1 MGATKKNKPAKSG
14 KNKPVRNTEIDVESG
29 NVYRQLAGDSDKDG
43 FAEVQFFENDDV
55 WYADFGDDLQKGRVT
70 KSGKQR
76 AHISHAY
83 DQTAREQ
90 RPCVRPNDWDSEG
103 AAAGAAGF
111 HWDIVTKKEPDK
123 QKPFWNGARHV
134 FAASVI
140 ICLILSW
147 GVLALGEN
155 VIRLVG
161 ILGNSN
167 DSLAAFDL
175 AKLGNDTISVV
186 LSLLVF
192 LLWST
197 LCFKFVHVRVFW
209 SWKPRLL
216 NQSMMPGGFIPRPA
230 AVSLGLLMFVTTVF
244 ISEREVRGGQLFTK
258 LHDDSYQSHIAHGEL
273 CRADVREETH
283 FQDDWF
289 SRLDRL
295 APLGCY
301 FGPCPENSADPGC
314 RKAGRSSLPL
324 VFETPFNAS
333 HKPFPNFNN
342 PFLRTSHIT
351 VSIYHS
357 LQGLL
362 PAVFGREHLDES
374 LAIDTDHTCI
384 YQCVKWKAYGFNTL
398 VTKVGTIGA
407 GNAIV
412 TKMTETITGY
422 LGNKVT
428 PDTTAE
434 QLRYLLWST
443 QPNKD
448 ARLYKLFHKSAF
460 FPALIFSGLRLF
472 LAFFVYK
479 IDDHGFFTVDY
490 YVSQVLLFAISTSII
505 CRKYNTFRWEK
516 YIYSDKMWSNGS
528 EDFVIPDGVDGDALG
543 SKPKSVDLFVWFHM
557 SFEERAYL
565 LIMYARKLPTN
576 PKKWVN
582 KKVQCFIEHSARV
595 SFHGQD
601 NVKESHSM
609 RIKRGLHNDAW
620 PKGTVAGQEGGMA
633 LVTWDK
639 EHILVD
645 PTERDGQWFQT
656 LQNYVKVTKQ
666 PELWEDKDPKLEQYK
681 AATTTKMHPMY
692 LFDYG
697 EEDGGDDWDKL
708 LKDFIGSSQCQD
720 QVRGKIL
727 RRLRVDE
734 ELTTNKK
741 APTVKEMK
749 QLAKLAEE
757 TKKKQEEHY
766 QNHHKATN

>member
-1 MGATKKNKPAKSG
+1 MGATKKNKPAKSN
-14 KNKPVRNTEIDVESG
+14 KNKPARNAEADVESG
-29 NVYRQLAGDSDKDG
+29 NVYHQLADKVDP
-43 FAEVQFFENDDV
+43 FAEVQFSEGDVV
-55 WYADFGDDLQKGRVT
+55 WYADFGEHLKEGKVT

-76 AHISHAY
+76 PKINHRC
-83 DQTAREQ
+83 DQTKREQ
-90 RPCVRPNDWDSEG
+90 RPRVRPKHWEDATTGFLWDTVITMDSYDPKG
-103 AAAGAAGF
+103 S
-111 HWDIVTKKEPDK
+111 TSPL
-123 QKPFWNGARHV
+123 NGAKHMP
-134 FAASVI
+134 AAI
-140 ICLILSW
+140 IIIGLVLSW

-155 VIRLVG
+155 VVRLVG

-167 DSLAAFDL
+167 DSLTAFDL

-186 LSLLVF
+186 LSLLVG

-197 LCFKFVHVRVFW
+197 LCFKLDSIRVFW

-244 ISEREVRGGQLFTK
+244 ISEREVRGGQLFAK
-258 LHDDSYQSHIAHGEL
+258 LDDDSYKSNMAHGEW

-301 FGPCPENSADPGC
+301 FGPCPENSPDPGC
-314 RKAGRSSLPL
+314 KKAGLSSLPL
-324 VFETPFNAS
+324 VFETPLNAS
-333 HKPFPNFNN
+333 HKPFPNFNS

-351 VSIYHS
+351 VSMFQS

-362 PAVFGREHLDES
+362 PSVFGRQHLDES
-374 LAIDTDHTCI
+374 RTIDTDHTCI

-412 TKMTETITGY
+412 TKMTETVTGF
-422 LGNKVT
+422 LGKKIS

-434 QLRYLLWST
+434 GLRKLLSQT

-448 ARLYKLFHKSAF
+448 SRLYNLLHKSAF
-460 FPALIFSGLRLF
+460 VPALIFGGIRLF

-505 CRKYNTFRWEK
+505 CRNCNIFRWEK
-516 YIYSDKMWSNGS
+516 YIYSDKMWTQGS

-543 SKPKSVDLFVWFHM
+543 SKPKSVDLFNWFHM

-576 PKKWVN
+576 PKQWVH
-582 KKVQCFIEHSARV
+582 KKVQCFIEHPASI
-595 SFHGQD
+595 SFRGAN
-601 NVKESHSM
+601 NVKESHTM
-609 RIKRGLHNDAW
+609 RIKRGLHDDAW

-633 LVTWDK
+633 LVQWDE

-645 PTERDGQWFQT
+645 PTEGDGQWFQI
-656 LQNYVKVTKQ
+656 LKNYAKDAKA
-666 PELWEDKDPKLEQYK
+666 PEPWEDNDLSLEQYK
-681 AATTTKMHPMY
+681 AATTTKMSPMH

-697 EEDGGDDWDKL
+697 EEDEDWDKL
-708 LKDFIGSSQCQD
+708 MTDFIGGSACQD

-727 RRLRVDE
+727 RRLDIEE
-734 ELTTNKK
+734 ELTGKK
-741 APTVKEMK
+741 KEIPEK
-749 QLAKLAEE
+749 QKKKMAKQEEE
-757 TKKKQEEHY
+757 TKKKQEQHY
-766 QNHHKATN
+766 QNHHKAAN